1 MPSTLGV
8 AMKSFASTIRRAVS
22 WSGIALLLAA
32 SAHAASAE
40 PPPLDS
46 VTVEAQRAREQL
58 KHDVNAY
65 VAAAMAQASPSNVS
79 LARWT
84 YLSVCPMVAGL
95 DKAQGEFIL
104 RRLSQAAQAAGAPLG
119 PENCK
124 PNLIVLFT
132 KDPQRL
138 LTAVWHH
145 TPTLFNYDFG
155 SEVHRFID
163 TPRPVRVWYNVGTT
177 SMDGVALVA
186 ALQLGSGS
194 MFSRQFNNEPLINQL
209 PSTLG
214 SRLTYTVTN
223 DILSVIMV
231 VDSNRLEGVSIGQL
245 ADYLGVVGLAETNLD
260 KDLGPAPSILNLF
273 RGAGGTRPTEM
284 TVWDRALLRALYN
297 TPHQDRLQLSEMQTV
312 ALNQIAAN
320 PAR

>member
-1 MPSTLGV
+1 
-8 AMKSFASTIRRAVS
+8 MKSFAFTIRRAVS
-22 WSGIALLLAA
+22 WSGIALLVAA
-32 SAHAASAE
+32 SAHAGADPIA
-40 PPPLDS
+40 LDS

-58 KHDVNAY
+58 KRDVNAY
-65 VAAAMAQASPSNVS
+65 VAAAMAQSSPTNES

-84 YLSVCPMVAGL
+84 YLSVCPLVAGL

-124 PNLIVLFT
+124 PNLFVLFT

-145 TPTLFNYDFG
+145 TPTLFNYEFG

-186 ALQLGSGS
+186 ALQLGNSSVFG
-194 MFSRQFNNEPLINQL
+194 RQFNSEPPINQL
-209 PSTLG
+209 PSFLG

-223 DILSVIMV
+223 DILSVIVV
-231 VDSNRLEGVSIGQL
+231 VDSGRLSGVSIGQL
-245 ADYLGVVGLAETNLD
+245 ADYLGVVGLAQTNLD
-260 KDLGPAPSILNLF
+260 RDLGQAPSILNLF
-273 RGAGGTRPTEM
+273 RLEDGARPAEM
-284 TVWDRALLRALYN
+284 TLWDRALLRALYN
-297 TPHQDRLQLSEMQTV
+297 TPHHDRLQLSEMQTV
-312 ALNQIAAN
+312 ALNQITAN
-320 PAR
+320 SVR